1 MCTVIDL
8 EHQSLA
14 VERPTTRRRPFAM
27 NIDESGNELLL
38 SESSAPESGSMA
50 KRQGDHERPKIPIS
64 RPRSAPPADKMAAP
78 DGACLRSQS
87 AARDH
92 AIAQLH
98 TLPPRCMP
106 PSAQHKKHPVVDLA
120 QQCAVTAPHR
130 NFCSCHASIGLH
142 QRPRTHQISECA
154 SLSLRLSTYPSP
166 VPT

>member
-1 MCTVIDL
+1 MKAATSCCSPRAARPSRARWHFARVNTSDPRFLFPDRVLHLPQIRWL
-8 EHQSLA
+8 
-14 VERPTTRRRPFAM
+14 RPTVRA
-27 NIDESGNELLL
+27 SG
-38 SESSAPESGSMA
+38 
-50 KRQGDHERPKIPIS
+50 
-64 RPRSAPPADKMAAP
+64 RS
-78 DGACLRSQS
+78 LR
-87 AARDH
+87 ARDH

-166 VPT
+166 IPT

>member
-1 MCTVIDL
+1 MKAATSCCFPRAA
-8 EHQSLA
+8 SLSRA
-14 VERPTTRRRPFAM
+14 RWHSARVTTSDPRFLFPDRVLHLPQIRWLRPTVRA
-27 NIDESGNELLL
+27 SG
-38 SESSAPESGSMA
+38 
-50 KRQGDHERPKIPIS
+50 
-64 RPRSAPPADKMAAP
+64 RS
-78 DGACLRSQS
+78 LH
-87 AARDH
+87 ARDH

>member
-1 MCTVIDL
+1 MKAATSCCFPR
-8 EHQSLA
+8 A
-14 VERPTTRRRPFAM
+14 AR
-27 NIDESGNELLL
+27 L
-38 SESSAPESGSMA
+38 SRA
-50 KRQGDHERPKIPIS
+50 RW
-64 RPRSAPPADKMAAP
+64 
-78 DGACLRSQS
+78 QS
-87 AARDH
+87 ARVTTSDPRFLFPDRVLHLPQIRWLGPTVRASGRSLYARDH